1 MELAPSR
8 EGRTGRGKIGPEA
21 DPGKKRTMRRPLF
34 GWFLLLTGFVW
45 LLVES
50 HLLPADVSR
59 WWPLAVVLL
68 ALIGVVRAGVDR
80 RRQALGA
87 YVAAF
92 ILSVFWLARENGSL
106 NDDLFGPTLL
116 IALGLGLIVRRLVPD
131 GR

>member
-1 MELAPSR
+1 MAGLGAVR
-8 EGRTGRGKIGPEA
+8 LGPKPTLE
-21 DPGKKRTMRRPLF
+21 RSEMMRRPLF

-45 LLVES
+45 LMVES
-50 HLLPADVSR
+50 HLLPAEVLR

-68 ALIGVVRAGVDR
+68 ALIGIVRAAVDR

-87 YVAAF
+87 YVAAL
-92 ILSVFWLARENGSL
+92 ILGVFWLARENGFL
-106 NDDLFGPTLL
+106 NDHLFGPILL